1 MQDTVV
7 LKGVQYIVDGSG
19 KRTAVVIDLDEW
31 GEVWEDLY
39 DVLVSEARQS
49 EPTIAWETLKSE
61 LTDHPDRD

>member
-7 LKGVQYIVDGSG
+7 LKGLQYIVDGSG

-39 DVLVSEARQS
+39 DALVSEARQN
-49 EPTIAWETLKSE
+49 EPAIAWETLKSE
-61 LTDHPDRD
+61 LADHPDRD